1 MNTEQKNF
9 LKTITLI
16 ECRKKTELL
25 REWCSR
31 SAFYTYLL
39 YLKNLVS
46 KAATHSCDIKTFL
59 IMPLLVLYGSYCPI
73 YL

>member
-1 MNTEQKNF
+1 MDTEQNNF

-31 SAFYTYLL
+31 NAFYTYIFTVLEKL
-39 YLKNLVS
+39 S
-46 KAATHSCDIKTFL
+46 K
-59 IMPLLVLYGSYCPI
+59 
-73 YL
+73 

>member
-16 ECRKKTELL
+16 ECRKKLNYFENSVPEMLSIL
-25 REWCSR
+25 V
-31 SAFYTYLL
+31 

-59 IMPLLVLYGSYCPI
+59 IMPLLLLYGSYCLV